1 MHEVDY
7 YTTLSNAELMMIIKS
22 VKKYIK
28 DRRKNTEKLLEKH
41 QGNLDTSLFNK
52 DMLVGENMIKRCDSV
67 LLSRGIDKGDK

>member
-1 MHEVDY
+1 MHQIDY